1 MLKVPRQWKQQSN
14 HLHHKLWK
22 NTHNLIVK
30 KKIHPYC
37 WAKNSIVYVA
47 NEVRPKNQCS
57 NQTTNANRKVRA
69 TIMRSEWD
77 PSLSYCEPIKDS
89 FPTRNEVLIFCFFF
103 VLQLHFAAIW
113 TSLHVSNGREYLF
126 VIIWIT
132 GKNPYIT
139 NTNKKRQQTKSLNHK
154 PAKCTSTSV

>member
-1 MLKVPRQWKQQSN
+1 MKRRSMQKMLKVPRQWKQQSN

-22 NTHNLIVK
+22 NTHNLIAK

-57 NQTTNANRKVRA
+57 KQTTNANRKVRA

-103 VLQLHFAAIW
+103 CSATPFRGNLNLVACIEWQRVL
-113 TSLHVSNGREYLF
+113 VRNYL
-126 VIIWIT
+126 
-132 GKNPYIT
+132 N
-139 NTNKKRQQTKSLNHK
+139 NRQKSVHHK
-154 PAKCTSTSV
+154 YKQKAPANEKFKP